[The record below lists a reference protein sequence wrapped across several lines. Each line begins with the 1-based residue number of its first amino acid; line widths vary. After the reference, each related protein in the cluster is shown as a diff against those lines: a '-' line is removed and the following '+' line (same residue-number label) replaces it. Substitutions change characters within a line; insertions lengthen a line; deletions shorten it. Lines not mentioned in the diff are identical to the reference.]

1 MVSIMMFRSSFR
13 VVIRLAT
20 WVVFLAISGAFT
32 GCQSVYYETME
43 KFGVHKRDML
53 VERVEDAKDS
63 QEEAKEQFASA
74 LDEFLSVTEY
84 DGGDLQAQ
92 YEKLAEELDRSEE
105 KAREVRSRI
114 DSIGTVADSLFSE
127 WESELEQYTNQ
138 TLRASSEKQLD
149 ATRQRYDRLMVVM
162 HRAEDRMDPVLEA
175 FRDQVLYLK
184 HNLNA
189 RALASLEATSVGLQQ
204 DINDLIAEMEG
215 SIEEASSFIDEVR
228 SSELV

>member
-1 MVSIMMFRSSFR
+1 MVSIMMSRSSFR
-13 VVIRLAT
+13 VVSRLAT

-53 VERVEDAKDS
+53 VERVEEAKDS

-74 LDEFLSVTEY
+74 LAEFLSVTEY

-127 WESELEQYTNQ
+127 WES
-138 TLRASSEKQLD
+138 
-149 ATRQRYDRLMVVM
+149 
-162 HRAEDRMDPVLEA
+162 
-175 FRDQVLYLK
+175 
-184 HNLNA
+184 
-189 RALASLEATSVGLQQ
+189 
-204 DINDLIAEMEG
+204 
-215 SIEEASSFIDEVR
+215 
-228 SSELV
+228 